1 MPPRLLPRG
10 FFGMIKHT
18 LKTGL
23 KCLLF
28 VAFLPF
34 MPLILIHCVL
44 EELISAIGHLAERL
58 EDRID
63 GF

>member
-1 MPPRLLPRG
+1 
-10 FFGMIKHT
+10 MIKHT

-44 EELISAIGHLAERL
+44 EELISTIGHLAERL

>member
-1 MPPRLLPRG
+1 MPSRLSPKG
-10 FFGMIKHT
+10 CFGMIKRI
-18 LKTGL
+18 LKNSL

-63 GF
+63 GI